1 MRDPA
6 FCNELLDPINL
17 TWYSKSEFFLAK
29 RSQGNPVERAR
40 RMMVRQRQ
48 SYGAI
53 GEGWAFSAH
62 DVCGDIATSIKRWRT
77 GFDRIA
83 PAIKRL
89 SSVQIECRPWA
100 EIMLRMDHKE
110 ALFYLDL
117 PYLPETR
124 VKGKYALEMSRQD
137 HEQLVSMVL
146 DPKGMVVLSGYDNA
160 VYGLIWWAVDNR
172 TYTATLIMRLLSW

>member
-6 FCNELLDPINL
+6 LCNELLDPNNL

-29 RSQGNPVERAR
+29 RLQGNPVERAR

-48 SYGAI
+48 SYGAN

-62 DVCGDIATSIKRWRT
+62 DVCSDIATSIKRWRT

-100 EIMLRMDHKE
+100 EIMLRIDHKE
-110 ALFYLDL
+110 ALFYLDP
-117 PYLPETR
+117 PYMPETR
-124 VKGKYALEMSRQD
+124 VKGKYAHEMSRQA
-137 HEQLVSMVL
+137 HEQLVAMVL

-160 VYGLIWWAVDNR
+160 VYGLIWWTVDTR
-172 TYTATLIMRLLSW
+172 AYTATLIMRLLSW